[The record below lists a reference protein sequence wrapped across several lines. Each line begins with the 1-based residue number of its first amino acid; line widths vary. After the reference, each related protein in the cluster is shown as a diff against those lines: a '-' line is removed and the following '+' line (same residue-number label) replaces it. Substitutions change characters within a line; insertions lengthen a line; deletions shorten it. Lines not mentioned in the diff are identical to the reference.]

1 MSAGVNKAISNLDWS
16 FSDDVF
22 LITTNAKGERVQR
35 TMQELNKVGLGSKVK
50 IRAFKADDEDRV
62 RGCFT
67 SHIAVLEEV
76 EKSFAKLRKN
86 DYTVM
91 ILEDNLEVTKRFE
104 SDSSPLSSVR
114 DFVRSNTGRY
124 DVFHLGYMMYVPG
137 LQIVKS
143 LEDDGIVQLLS
154 GPQTSVGTSAYCI
167 SKSGVDAVLDFYR
180 KFGYQNDAIPNIMAK
195 LFPKSRFAVYPM
207 VFHRAAKVGS
217 LVNPQLDD
225 FRKIMFSPLIYTTWE
240 RLMFSTGLSTNKLFP
255 TILVSL
261 LTSTILIIISA
272 AFSSFDDAQDGSRL
286 ISNFNPAQ
294 MVLAAPLFVALWG
307 ATLFQSGKGFSASQ
321 KQ

>member
-1 MSAGVNKAISNLDWS
+1 MMTAGTASNLDWS

-22 LITTNAKGERVQR
+22 LITTNAKGERLQR
-35 TMQELNKVGLGSKVK
+35 TMQELDKVGLGSSRVK

-62 RGCFT
+62 RGCYT

-104 SDSSPLSSVR
+104 SDSSSLSSVG
-114 DFVRSNTGRY
+114 DFVRSKKGGY

-143 LEDDGIVQLLS
+143 LEDEGIVKLLS

-167 SKSGVDAVLDFYR
+167 SKSGVDAVLDFHR
-180 KFGYQNDAIPNIMAK
+180 KFGYQNDAIPNIMAQ

-207 VFHRAAKVGS
+207 IFHRAAKVGS

-225 FRKIMFSPLIYTTWE
+225 FRKIMFSPLMYTTWE
-240 RLMFSTGLSTNKLFP
+240 SLMFSTGLPTNKLFP

-261 LTSTILIIISA
+261 LTSTILLIISA
-272 AFSSFDDAQDGSRL
+272 VFSSFDGDQDGL
-286 ISNFNPAQ
+286 LSNFNPAQ
-294 MVLAAPLFVALWG
+294 IVLVAPLFVALWG
-307 ATLFQSGKGFSASQ
+307 ATLFKSGKGFSASQ